1 MCIVIVQCVNNIPLL
16 TDILFNPCVEQN
28 SQMVL
33 LLLSK
38 LHFQVKEIT
47 DIHHIVAPSLK

>member
-16 TDILFNPCVEQN
+16 TDILFNRCVEQN

-33 LLLSK
+33 LLLGK